1 MLMVAPHAAVVGD
14 AARTT
19 PPPERQRASLQ
30 EELAYV
36 LLSVASFSGFVND
49 FKKAQLVGKLA
60 MEVYQESGELSG
72 GRKDGF
78 FPQRVSIH
86 RDPPAGYAWMGHSW
100 MSNGAGITCIDIIEE
115 PAATANVASECP
127 PPPAPSS

>member
-1 MLMVAPHAAVVGD
+1 MLMVAPHAAVVGE

-36 LLSVASFSGFVND
+36 LLSVANFSGVVND
-49 FKKAQLVGKLA
+49 FKKAQLAGKFA
-60 MEVYQESGELSG
+60 MQAHKESAELSG

-78 FPQRVSIH
+78 FPQRVSI
-86 RDPPAGYAWMGHSW
+86 RVILCIAGPRYPMQATTIVPTECLPPHCYPVISGFVRS
-100 MSNGAGITCIDIIEE
+100 
-115 PAATANVASECP
+115 V
-127 PPPAPSS
+127 